1 MHTSKIIFCGVDHA
15 GLFKSKVFHEMN
27 VHHSVIWESKAEIC
41 AKNFSKPVSSLIHF
55 LLNQRVVE
63 LLKSDCLAGFW
74 NLYTGSFYSVY
85 SRSPISKP
93 AKICSTFFFCNILTL
108 QNIAEWRGKNIGINL
123 LFIWSGEILGT
134 TTKWVF
140 LSDQQLCDKVEHVKI
155 SKPNKTGSASS
166 FDVVKPAV
174 SES

>member
-1 MHTSKIIFCGVDHA
+1 
-15 GLFKSKVFHEMN
+15 MN

-55 LLNQRVVE
+55 LLDQRVVE

-123 LFIWSGEILGT
+123 LFIWSGEMLGM

-140 LSDQQLCDKVEHVKI
+140 VSDQQLCDKVENVKI
-155 SKPNKTGSASS
+155 SKPNKTVQLWCCKTGSEWVLANWL
-166 FDVVKPAV
+166 FWEVDFKL
-174 SES
+174 